1 MMASTV
7 KPGAQT
13 PTDQLRTLLAQ
24 SEDRIVKLSGR
35 EAAAEF
41 FFGLD
46 RLVELWPAVQESG
59 VDVRGEW
66 TRWESL
72 QSQLHTRG
80 AKVLAAWGGSQALG
94 NARTAVTPDTSHWW
108 WWLDELEAQ
117 KRRSRLLKMA
127 GTVAVVIAVVAAGL
141 LLFNRLFP
149 VDARVREAYTL
160 RTDAETAIITGDY
173 EQALDS
179 MKRAVTVLPEDPST
193 QIMYG
198 VLADLS
204 GDTVTAER
212 AWDTARGLLE
222 GNDGEFLVQR
232 GMAYG
237 QTNQFDKSIE
247 DELAAIALDPNSARA
262 YLYLGAAYEG
272 QNKITEAVDAFTKA
286 SDLSSDTD
294 PELTVMAR
302 TRMASLLQKAPL
314 LMPTDTSP

>member
-1 MMASTV
+1 MMAIAV

-24 SEDRIVKLSGR
+24 SEDRLVKLSGR

-46 RLVELWPAVQESG
+46 RLAELWPAVQESG

-72 QSQLHTRG
+72 QSQLDTRG
-80 AKVLAAWGGSQALG
+80 TKVLAAWGGSQALG

-141 LLFNRLFP
+141 LLVNRLFP
-149 VDARVREAYTL
+149 VDVRLREAYTL
-160 RTDAETAIITGDY
+160 RTDAEAAIITGDY
-173 EQALDS
+173 EQAINS
-179 MKRAVTVLPEDPST
+179 MKQAVTVLPEDPSM

-204 GDTVTAER
+204 GDTVTAE
-212 AWDTARGLLE
+212 
-222 GNDGEFLVQR
+222 Q
-232 GMAYG
+232 GMGYG
-237 QTNQFDKSIE
+237 PRTSRRKRWRVSR
-247 DELAAIALDPNSARA
+247 SARNGLWPDEPIRQVNRGRDGGYCA
-262 YLYLGAAYEG
+262 RSKLRQGLFVPGRSVRRTEQNHRGARRLYKG
-272 QNKITEAVDAFTKA
+272 Q
-286 SDLSSDTD
+286 
-294 PELTVMAR
+294 
-302 TRMASLLQKAPL
+302 
-314 LMPTDTSP
+314 

>member
-1 MMASTV
+1 MMASAV

-13 PTDQLRTLLAQ
+13 ATDELRTLLAQ
-24 SEDRIVKLSGR
+24 SEDRLVKLSGR

-41 FFGLD
+41 FSGLD
-46 RLVELWPAVQESG
+46 RLAELWPAVQESG

-72 QSQLHTRG
+72 QSQLETRG
-80 AKVLAAWGGSQALG
+80 TKVLAAWGGSQALG
-94 NARTAVTPDTSHWW
+94 SARIAAAPDTSHWW
-108 WWLDELEAQ
+108 WWLDELVAQ
-117 KRRSRLLKMA
+117 KRRSRLLKTV
-127 GTVAVVIAVVAAGL
+127 GTVAVVIAVAAAGL
-141 LLFNRLFP
+141 LLVNRLFP
-149 VDARVREAYTL
+149 VDVRVREAYTL
-160 RTDAETAIITGDY
+160 RTNAEAAIITGDY
-173 EQALDS
+173 EQAINS
-179 MKRAVTVLPEDPST
+179 MKQAVTVLPEDPSM

-198 VLADLS
+198 VLADLN
-204 GDTVTAER
+204 GDTVTADR

-247 DELAAIALDPNSARA
+247 DELAAIALDPNSAKA

-272 QNKITEAVDAFTKA
+272 QNKITEALDAYTKA
-286 SDLSSDTD
+286 SDLSSETN

-314 LMPTDTSP
+314 LLPTATSP